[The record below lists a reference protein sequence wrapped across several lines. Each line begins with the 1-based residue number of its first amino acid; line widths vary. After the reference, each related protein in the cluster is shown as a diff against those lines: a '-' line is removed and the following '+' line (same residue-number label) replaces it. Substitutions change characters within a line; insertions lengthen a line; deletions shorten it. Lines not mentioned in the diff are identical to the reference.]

1 LRVFSYFCKKFVKLK
16 KYYNMGKGDMKT
28 AKGKRVKGSYGI
40 SRPRKKA
47 KPNTTATAETKK

>member
-1 LRVFSYFCKKFVKLK
+1 
-16 KYYNMGKGDMKT
+16 MGKGDMKT